1 MENISKNTSANNAT
15 ANNATANN
23 SKTKEYLATHLLK
36 QLSKEEIESILKMKY
51 EEVINLKEDGT
62 VFFKY
67 RLALDENGVKKGY
80 CYDTFELKISNDLLY
95 HFCIYGLKQ
104 KLKDILA
111 TDKKVKTKDKDGNEK
126 ITYFNYSESEL
137 KAKAKEKLENFA
149 VAFESGSWTVRAEK
163 LNVKIENVKNKVIYY
178 NILNLRFNKFDIQTA
193 LLLNK
198 QNENL
203 VKEVYALNEND
214 FKLKCKEYNVE

>member
-1 MENISKNTSANNAT
+1 MQNTTKNTAT
-15 ANNATANN
+15 ATVNNN
-23 SKTKEYLATHLLK
+23 SNSKKEFLANYLLAHLTKDEV
-36 QLSKEEIESILKMKY
+36 ESILKMQHN
-51 EEVINLKEDGT
+51 EVINLKDDGT

-67 RLALDENGVKKGY
+67 RLKLDENGVLKGY
-80 CYDTFELKISNDLLY
+80 CYDSIELKISDALKY
-95 HFCIYGLKQ
+95 HFCLFGLKQ

-111 TDKKVKTKDKDGNEK
+111 IDKKVKTKDKDGNEK

-137 KAKAKEKLENFA
+137 KAKAKERLENFA
-149 VAFESGSWTVRAEK
+149 TAFENGLWTVRAEK
-163 LNVKIENVKNKVIYY
+163 LNVKMENVKNKVIYY
-178 NILNLRFNKFDIQTA
+178 NILNLRFNNFDKQTA

-203 VKEVYALNEND
+203 VNEVYSLNEND

>member
-1 MENISKNTSANNAT
+1 MENISKNTAT
-15 ANNATANN
+15 VNNN
-23 SKTKEYLATHLLK
+23 SNVKTKEYLSTHLLK

-51 EEVINLKEDGT
+51 DEIINLKEDGT
-62 VFFKY
+62 IFFKY

-149 VAFESGSWTVRAEK
+149 VAFESGSWTVRTEK

-178 NILNLRFNKFDIQTA
+178 NILNLRFNNFDRPTA

-198 QNENL
+198 QNEAL
-203 VKEVYALNEND
+203 VNEVYDLNEND

>member
-1 MENISKNTSANNAT
+1 MENISKNTAT
-15 ANNATANN
+15 VNNN
-23 SKTKEYLATHLLK
+23 STVKAKEYLSTHLLK

-149 VAFESGSWTVRAEK
+149 VAFESGSWTIRTEK

-178 NILNLRFNKFDIQTA
+178 NILNLRFNNFDINTA

-198 QNENL
+198 QNEAL

-214 FKLKCKEYNVE
+214 FNLKCKEYNVE

>member
-1 MENISKNTSANNAT
+1 MENISKNTAT
-15 ANNATANN
+15 VNNN
-23 SKTKEYLATHLLK
+23 STVKAKEYLSTHLLK

-137 KAKAKEKLENFA
+137 KAKEKEKLENFA
-149 VAFESGSWTVRAEK
+149 VAFESGSWTIRTEK

-178 NILNLRFNKFDIQTA
+178 NILNLRFNNFDKPTA

-198 QNENL
+198 QNEAL
-203 VKEVYALNEND
+203 VNEVYDLNEND

>member
-1 MENISKNTSANNAT
+1 MQNINNATANNT

-23 SKTKEYLATHLLK
+23 SKTKEYLATHLLNK
-36 QLSKEEIESILKMKY
+36 LTKDEIESILKMKND
-51 EEVINLKEDGT
+51 EVINLKADGN

-80 CYDTFELKISNDLLY
+80 CYDSFELKINNDLLF
-95 HFCIYGLKQ
+95 HFCLYGLKQ

-111 TDKKVKTKDKDGNEK
+111 IEKKSKTKDKNGNIKEV
-126 ITYFNYSESEL
+126 YNNYTESQLKEL
-137 KAKAKEKLENFA
+137 AKNRLENFA
-149 VAFESGSWTVRAEK
+149 TAFENGLWTVRVEK
-163 LNVKIENVKNKVIYY
+163 LNTTIENAKNKVIYY
-178 NILNLRFNKFDIQTA
+178 NILNLRFNNFDRATA

-203 VKEVYALNEND
+203 VSEVYALNEND

>member
-1 MENISKNTSANNAT
+1 MQNINNTTANNT

-23 SKTKEYLATHLLK
+23 SKKEYLATHLLNK
-36 QLSKEEIESILKMKY
+36 LTKDEIESILKMKFD
-51 EEVINLKEDGT
+51 EVINLKEDGT

-67 RLALDENGVKKGY
+67 RLKLDENGVLKGY
-80 CYDTFELKISNDLLY
+80 CYDNIELKIDNDLQY
-95 HFCIYGLKQ
+95 HFCLFGLKQ

-111 TDKKVKTKDKDGNEK
+111 IDKKTKTKDKDGNEK

-137 KAKAKEKLENFA
+137 KAKAKERLENFA

-163 LNVKIENVKNKVIYY
+163 LNVKIESVKNKVIYY
-178 NILNLRFNKFDIQTA
+178 NILNLRFNNFDRATA

-203 VKEVYALNEND
+203 VSEVYDLNEND

>member
-1 MENISKNTSANNAT
+1 MENISKNTAT
-15 ANNATANN
+15 VNNN
-23 SKTKEYLATHLLK
+23 SNVKAKEYLASHLLK

-149 VAFESGSWTVRAEK
+149 VAFESGSWTIRTEK

-178 NILNLRFNKFDIQTA
+178 NILNLRFNNFDKPTA

-198 QNENL
+198 QNEAL
-203 VKEVYALNEND
+203 VNEVYDLNEND

>member
-1 MENISKNTSANNAT
+1 MQNISNNASVKNASANN
-15 ANNATANN
+15 N
-23 SKTKEYLATHLLK
+23 SNVKTKEYLATNILNHLT
-36 QLSKEEIESILKMKY
+36 EDEIKNILKMKN
-51 EEVINLKEDGT
+51 EEIINLKKDGT

-67 RLALDENGVKKGY
+67 RLSLDENGKKLGT
-80 CYDTFELKISNDLLY
+80 CYDTFEFKINNDLLY
-95 HFCIYGLKQ
+95 HFCLYGLKQ

-111 TDKKVKTKDKDGNEK
+111 IEKTTKNKDGSVIYN
-126 ITYFNYSESEL
+126 NYTENQIKEL
-137 KAKAKEKLENFA
+137 AKNRLENFA
-149 VAFESGSWTVRAEK
+149 TAFENGLWTIRTEK
-163 LNVKIENVKNKVIYY
+163 LNATIENAKNKVIYY

-203 VKEVYALNEND
+203 VKEVYSLNEND

>member
-1 MENISKNTSANNAT
+1 MQNINNTTANNT

-23 SKTKEYLATHLLK
+23 SKKGYLANYLLSHLTK
-36 QLSKEEIESILKMKY
+36 DEVESILKMQHN
-51 EEVINLKEDGT
+51 EVINLKEDGT

-80 CYDTFELKISNDLLY
+80 CYDSIELKISDALKY
-95 HFCIYGLKQ
+95 HFCLYGLKQ

-111 TDKKVKTKDKDGNEK
+111 IDKKVKTKDKDGNEK

-137 KAKAKEKLENFA
+137 KKKAKSRLENF
-149 VAFESGSWTVRAEK
+149 VIAFESGSWTIRAEK
-163 LNVKIENVKNKVIYY
+163 LDVKIESAKNKVIYY
-178 NILNLRFNKFDIQTA
+178 NILNLRFNNFDKATA

-198 QNENL
+198 QNEAL
-203 VKEVYALNEND
+203 VNEVYDLNEND
-214 FKLKCKEYNVE
+214 FKSKCKEYNVE

>member
-1 MENISKNTSANNAT
+1 MENISKNISNNISNNAT
-15 ANNATANN
+15 ANNN

-36 QLSKEEIESILKMKY
+36 QLSKDEIESILKMKY
-51 EEVINLKEDGT
+51 DEVINLKEDGT

-67 RLALDENGVKKGY
+67 RLKLDENGVLKGY

-111 TDKKVKTKDKDGNEK
+111 TDKKTKTKDKDGNEK

-149 VAFESGSWTVRAEK
+149 AAFENGLWTIRTEK
-163 LNVKIENVKNKVIYY
+163 LNVKMENVKNKVIYY
-178 NILNLRFNKFDIQTA
+178 NILNLRFNNFDKATA

-198 QNENL
+198 QNEAL
-203 VKEVYALNEND
+203 VNEVYDLNEKD

>member
-1 MENISKNTSANNAT
+1 MENISKNISNNISNNA
-15 ANNATANN
+15 ATKNN
-23 SKTKEYLATHLLK
+23 SKPTEYLATHLLN
-36 QLSKEEIESILKMKY
+36 QLSKNEIESILKMKN

-62 VFFKY
+62 IFFKY

-80 CYDTFELKISNDLLY
+80 CYDTFELKISNALRY

-137 KAKAKEKLENFA
+137 KVKAKEKLENFA
-149 VAFESGSWTVRAEK
+149 VAFESGSWTIRAEK
-163 LNVKIENVKNKVIYY
+163 LDVKIENVKNKVIYF
-178 NILNLRFNKFDIQTA
+178 NILNLRFNNFDKATA

-198 QNENL
+198 QNEAL
-203 VKEVYALNEND
+203 VNEIYDLNEND

>member
-1 MENISKNTSANNAT
+1 MENISKNISNNISNNA
-15 ANNATANN
+15 NVNNN
-23 SKTKEYLATHLLK
+23 SKPKEYLATHLLK
-36 QLSKEEIESILKMKY
+36 QLSKDEIESILKMKY
-51 EEVINLKEDGT
+51 DEVINLKEDGT

-67 RLALDENGVKKGY
+67 RLALDENGVKKGF
-80 CYDTFELKISNDLLY
+80 CYDSIELKISNDLLY

-149 VAFESGSWTVRAEK
+149 VAFESGSWTIRAEK

-178 NILNLRFNKFDIQTA
+178 NILNLRFNKFDINTA

>member
-1 MENISKNTSANNAT
+1 MQNINNTT
-15 ANNATANN
+15 ANNTANN
-23 SKTKEYLATHLLK
+23 NSKKEYLANYLLSHLTK
-36 QLSKEEIESILKMKY
+36 DEVESILKMKND
-51 EEVINLKEDGT
+51 EVINLKEDGT

-80 CYDTFELKISNDLLY
+80 CYDSFELKISNDLLY
-95 HFCIYGLKQ
+95 HFCLHGVKQ

-111 TDKKVKTKDKDGNEK
+111 IDKKVKTKDKDGKEK
-126 ITYFNYSESEL
+126 TTYHNYTESEL
-137 KAKAKEKLENFA
+137 KELAKNRLENFA
-149 VAFESGSWTVRAEK
+149 TAFENGLWTVRTEK

-178 NILNLRFNKFDIQTA
+178 NILNLRFNKFDINTA

-198 QNENL
+198 QNEAL
-203 VKEVYALNEND
+203 VKEVYSLNEND

>member
-1 MENISKNTSANNAT
+1 MENISKNTAT
-15 ANNATANN
+15 VNNN
-23 SKTKEYLATHLLK
+23 STVKAKEYLSTHLLK

-149 VAFESGSWTVRAEK
+149 VAFESGSWTIRTEK

-178 NILNLRFNKFDIQTA
+178 NILNLRFNNFDINTA

-198 QNENL
+198 QNEAL
-203 VKEVYALNEND
+203 VNEVYDLNEND

>member
-1 MENISKNTSANNAT
+1 MENISKNTATVNN
-15 ANNATANN
+15 NSN
-23 SKTKEYLATHLLK
+23 SKTKEFLAANILKHL
-36 QLSKEEIESILKMKY
+36 SEDEIKNILKMKND
-51 EEVINLKEDGT
+51 EVINLKKDGV

-80 CYDTFELKISNDLLY
+80 CYDSFELKINNDLLY
-95 HFCIYGLKQ
+95 HFCLYGLKQ

-111 TDKKVKTKDKDGNEK
+111 IEKTTKNKDGK
-126 ITYFNYSESEL
+126 ISYNNYSENQIKEL
-137 KAKAKEKLENFA
+137 AKNRLENFA
-149 VAFESGSWTVRAEK
+149 TAFENGLWTVRTEK
-163 LNVKIENVKNKVIYY
+163 LNTTIENAKNKVIYY

-203 VKEVYALNEND
+203 VNEVYALNEND

>member
-1 MENISKNTSANNAT
+1 MQKINNATANNT

-23 SKTKEYLATHLLK
+23 SKTKEYLATHLLNK
-36 QLSKEEIESILKMKY
+36 LTKEEIESILKMKY
-51 EEVINLKEDGT
+51 DEVINLKEDGT

-67 RLALDENGVKKGY
+67 RLKLDENGVLKGY
-80 CYDTFELKISNDLLY
+80 CYDNIELKIDNDLQY
-95 HFCIYGLKQ
+95 HFCLFGLKQ

-111 TDKKVKTKDKDGNEK
+111 IDKKTKIKDKDGNEK

-137 KAKAKEKLENFA
+137 KAKAKERLENFA

-178 NILNLRFNKFDIQTA
+178 NILNLRFNNFDKATA

-203 VKEVYALNEND
+203 VNEVYSLNEND
-214 FKLKCKEYNVE
+214 FKLKCKEYNVN

>member
-1 MENISKNTSANNAT
+1 MQNTIKNTTANNAT
-15 ANNATANN
+15 ANNATANA
-23 SKTKEYLATHLLK
+23 TPKEYLATHLLNK
-36 QLSKEEIESILKMKY
+36 LSKDEIESILKMKY
-51 EEVINLKEDGT
+51 DEVINLKEDGT

-67 RLALDENGVKKGY
+67 RLKLDENGVLKGY

-95 HFCIYGLKQ
+95 HFCLYGLKQ

-149 VAFESGSWTVRAEK
+149 VAFESGSWTIRAEK
-163 LNVKIENVKNKVIYY
+163 LNVKIESVKNKVIYY
-178 NILNLRFNKFDIQTA
+178 NILNLRFNNFDRATA

-203 VKEVYALNEND
+203 VSEVYDLNEND
-214 FKLKCKEYNVE
+214 FKLKCKEYNVN

>member
-1 MENISKNTSANNAT
+1 MQNINNTT

-23 SKTKEYLATHLLK
+23 NSKKEYLATHLLN
-36 QLSKEEIESILKMKY
+36 QLSKDEIESILKMKFD
-51 EEVINLKEDGT
+51 EVINLKDDGT

-67 RLALDENGVKKGY
+67 RLKLDENGVLKGY

-95 HFCIYGLKQ
+95 HFCLYGLKQ

-111 TDKKVKTKDKDGNEK
+111 TDKKVKTKDKDGNET

-149 VAFESGSWTVRAEK
+149 TAFENGLWTVRAEK
-163 LNVKIENVKNKVIYY
+163 LNVKMENVKNKVIYY
-178 NILNLRFNKFDIQTA
+178 NILNLRFNNFDKATA

-198 QNENL
+198 QNEAL
-203 VKEVYALNEND
+203 VNEVYSLNAND

>member
-1 MENISKNTSANNAT
+1 MNNTVNNTAT
-15 ANNATANN
+15 VNNN
-23 SKTKEYLATHLLK
+23 SNSKKEYLATHLLE
-36 QLSKEEIESILKMKY
+36 QLSKDEIESILKMKFD
-51 EEVINLKEDGT
+51 EVINLKDDGT

-67 RLALDENGVKKGY
+67 RLKLDENGVLKGY

-95 HFCIYGLKQ
+95 HFCLYGLKQ

-163 LNVKIENVKNKVIYY
+163 LNVKMENVKNKVIYY
-178 NILNLRFNKFDIQTA
+178 NILNLRFNKFDKATA

-203 VKEVYALNEND
+203 VSEVYALNEND

>member
-1 MENISKNTSANNAT
+1 MQNINNTTANNT

-23 SKTKEYLATHLLK
+23 NSKTKEFLATHLLN
-36 QLSKEEIESILKMKY
+36 QLSKDEIESILKMKY
-51 EEVINLKEDGT
+51 DEVINLKEDGT

-67 RLALDENGVKKGY
+67 RLKLDENGVFKGY

-95 HFCIYGLKQ
+95 HFCLYGLKQ

-126 ITYFNYSESEL
+126 ITYLNYSESEL

-149 VAFESGSWTVRAEK
+149 VAFESGLWTIRAEK

-178 NILNLRFNKFDIQTA
+178 NILNLRFNNFDKPTA

-198 QNENL
+198 QNEAL
-203 VKEVYALNEND
+203 VKEVYSLNEQD